1 MVSLTLQSLYRSACS
16 LPCGAAAAAVHGKW
30 CAQKGQAGSCL
41 PSPCCDDKTLVARKG
56 ITVTFCFIRR
66 GRVKS
71 HVPLITKLDGLRL
84 GAPLVDG
91 EKPIYLFRL
100 QSRAPLWAGLRRGN
114 SSSNI
119 LQCVVQYSGGW
130 TGTGLFCCCVR
141 CTITGSFAHYESCY

>member
-16 LPCGAAAAAVHGKW
+16 LPCAADCCPWQGKW

-41 PSPCCDDKTLVARKG
+41 PPCCDDKTLVARKG

-71 HVPLITKLDGLRL
+71 HVPLITKLDGLRRP
-84 GAPLVDG
+84 AAPPPLVDG

-130 TGTGLFCCCVR
+130 TGTGLFLLLC
-141 CTITGSFAHYESCY
+141 SMYYYW